1 MKNANFLTAIA
12 LFLLAV
18 GLVATAIGYGFTIFM
33 AP

>member
-1 MKNANFLTAIA
+1 MKTLTIVAAI
-12 LFLLAV
+12 LLLA